1 MTSLDIQ
8 RILAALFLGLGGW
21 ALLFPSFVERLG
33 LASDHYIG
41 TPASAVLIGCFG
53 AQACLCAVVI
63 ALSRF
68 RPITFLVFGL
78 VGSLPFFFFNFY
90 FLFVEKMFTNW
101 MALDFVGN
109 VAILTLCMIG
119 HRKLKAEEAAAKN
132 S

>member
-21 ALLFPSFVERLG
+21 ALLFPSFVERLW

-63 ALSRF
+63 ALSLF
-68 RPITFLVFGL
+68 R
-78 VGSLPFFFFNFY
+78 
-90 FLFVEKMFTNW
+90 NW
-101 MALDFVGN
+101 VSGYAPRCDQLSIFSAL
-109 VAILTLCMIG
+109 M
-119 HRKLKAEEAAAKN
+119 KA